1 MVSALSVLTPTVSTN
16 QSVYPGS
23 PPIFLGRS
31 LDLLWALWGQLKL
44 WSGLLQLVLASKVHN
59 CLQSQHPQI
68 RGNTYCLFR
77 YSTDAGFTK
86 PIAGFTNPLLLQLHK
101 RIPFLFFGHIAPGA
115 QLWFGPT
122 SSPVS
127 ALFLFPAQTRRG
139 ESSGWLRLTYSGH
152 GEWRIW
158 QSQLGCIG
166 SACGSRGWQEVATA
180 WIRPCVLLGSW
191 PWITGPLPVPGCT
204 GSQEGVGSNLGLLT
218 VCWLWQQPLHP
229 PLGSE
234 IAAAARTAPGA
245 HKGGVLPFVSD
256 WSQKHLG

>member
-1 MVSALSVLTPTVSTN
+1 MWEHFLSVQIFHRCRVYQANCRVYQSTAPAVAQEN
-16 QSVYPGS
+16 
-23 PPIFLGRS
+23 S
-31 LDLLWALWGQLKL
+31 LALLW
-44 WSGLLQLVLASKVHN
+44 S
-59 CLQSQHPQI
+59 
-68 RGNTYCLFR
+68 
-77 YSTDAGFTK
+77 
-86 PIAGFTNPLLLQLHK
+86 
-101 RIPFLFFGHIAPGA
+101 IAPGA
-115 QLWFGPT
+115 QLWFGPA

-204 GSQEGVGSNLGLLT
+204 GSHEGVGSNLGLLT
-218 VCWLWQQPLHP
+218 VCWL
-229 PLGSE
+229 
-234 IAAAARTAPGA
+234 
-245 HKGGVLPFVSD
+245 
-256 WSQKHLG
+256 